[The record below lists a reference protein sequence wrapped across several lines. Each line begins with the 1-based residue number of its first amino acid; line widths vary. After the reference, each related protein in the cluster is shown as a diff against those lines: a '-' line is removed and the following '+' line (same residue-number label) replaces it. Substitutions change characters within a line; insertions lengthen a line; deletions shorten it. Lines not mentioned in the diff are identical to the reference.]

1 MGVNWGAVDAYD
13 AQNRNKWAGA
23 FIHSAEADSLALKS
37 LYILI
42 SYDSLLKQ
50 KHLYVFPFCID
61 AALMNRDY
69 CLSPSKAQ
77 ILNTHWCVGL
87 FFFSLSFI
95 PAAA

>member
-1 MGVNWGAVDAYD
+1 MMRKTGTSG
-13 AQNRNKWAGA
+13 QGLSSTLLKL
-23 FIHSAEADSLALKS
+23 ISLALKS

-50 KHLYVFPFCID
+50 KHLYVFPFRID

-77 ILNTHWCVGL
+77 ILNTRWCMGL